1 MSEASDPHAGSSDA
15 PSPETVDAADQ
26 PAPVAKGG
34 PSGEV
39 FNVPNLVTFARFVLA
54 IVVFALIPLQLPLPA
69 LVVFLVAASTDWV
82 DGWWARRYNQVTKLG
97 RIFDPFVDK
106 VIICGAFV
114 FLAAEPE
121 SGIAAWMAVLV
132 IAREMLVT
140 SLRGFIEQ
148 SGGDFSA
155 NKPGKWK
162 MVLQCVAVSL
172 SLYGLAQPD
181 LDPLRIARDVSIYG
195 AMALTLY
202 SGAIYFHAAWR
213 DITS

>member
-1 MSEASDPHAGSSDA
+1 MATETK
-15 PSPETVDAADQ
+15 PSTPE
-26 PAPVAKGG
+26 
-34 PSGEV
+34 PSGDV
-39 FNVPNLVTFARFVLA
+39 LNVPNLVTFARFVLA
-54 IVVFALIPLQLPLPA
+54 IVVFALIPLQFPLPA
-69 LVVFLVAASTDWV
+69 LIVFVLAASTDWV

-114 FLAAEPE
+114 FLAAEAN

-140 SLRGFIEQ
+140 SLRSFIEQ
-148 SGGDFSA
+148 AGGDFSA

-162 MVLQCVAVSL
+162 MVLQCVAVAL
-172 SLYGLAQPD
+172 SLWGLAQPEIE
-181 LDPLRIARDVSIYG
+181 PLQIARDVSIYA

-202 SGAIYFHAAWR
+202 SGAIYFQAAWR
-213 DITS
+213 DIAS